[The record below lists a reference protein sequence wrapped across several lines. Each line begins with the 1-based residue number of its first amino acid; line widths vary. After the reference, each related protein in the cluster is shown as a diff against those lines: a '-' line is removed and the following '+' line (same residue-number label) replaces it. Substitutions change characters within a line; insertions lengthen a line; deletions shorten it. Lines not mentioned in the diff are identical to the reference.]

1 LPQQAVDQFSPSGGE
16 LDELVGVGQD
26 LGTVILAGVPDAVR
40 PLVEPLIPNIVASIH
55 DAFSLAVAGTFVIGV
70 VATVVAFVAA
80 IAMREL
86 PLRSTHGPA
95 GEVDSDDE
103 PPARVGEAPQIGETP
118 ALRGA
123 PALD

>member
-1 LPQQAVDQFSPSGGE
+1 
-16 LDELVGVGQD
+16 
-26 LGTVILAGVPDAVR
+26 
-40 PLVEPLIPNIVASIH
+40 
-55 DAFSLAVAGTFVIGV
+55 
-70 VATVVAFVAA
+70 
-80 IAMREL
+80 MREL